1 MPNVEF
7 IPLSLVDD
15 YDKNSNT
22 HPQAQ
27 IENIKALMLYVGWT
41 FPALVRKTGERYG
54 LIAGHG
60 RREAAN
66 ELQGK
71 PLKMADG
78 TPIPAGCIPVLFAD
92 GWSDEQ
98 IRTYVIADNQV
109 PRQSIFDESILS
121 EELRVLQDGGL
132 DLGMIGFGEGELE
145 RLLGDVEEIDFPEL
159 ADGDREPFTQK
170 TFTLHDEQAAIVD
183 DAILKAKTFPQYD
196 AGLNENSNGNALAF
210 ICEQWLKNG

>member
-1 MPNVEF
+1 MPSIEF

-41 FPALVRKTGERYG
+41 VPALVRKTGERYG

-78 TPIPAGCIPVLFAD
+78 TPIPAGCIPVLFTD

-98 IRTYVIADNQV
+98 IRAYVIADNQV
-109 PRQSIFDESILS
+109 PRQSIFDESILA
-121 EELRVLQDGGL
+121 EELQALQDGGL

-145 RLLGDVEEIDFPEL
+145 RLLGDVACAGDSAPSGATDGIDYQENYAVL
-159 ADGDREPFTQK
+159 VTCTDSREQEKVYEKLT
-170 TFTLHDEQAAIVD
+170 EQG
-183 DAILKAKTFPQYD
+183 YD
-196 AGLNENSNGNALAF
+196 CKVLVN
-210 ICEQWLKNG
+210 

>member
-1 MPNVEF
+1 MPNIEF

-41 FPALVRKTGERYG
+41 VPALVRKTGERYG

-98 IRTYVIADNQV
+98 IRAYVIADNQV
-109 PRQSIFDESILS
+109 PRQSIFDESILA
-121 EELRVLQDGGL
+121 EELQALQDGGL
-132 DLGMIGFGEGELE
+132 DLGMIGFDEGELE
-145 RLLGDVEEIDFPEL
+145 RLLDGVEQLPDIEPMDDFNQEFNFSIKC
-159 ADGDREPFTQK
+159 AD
-170 TFTLHDEQAAIVD
+170 
-183 DAILKAKTFPQYD
+183 
-196 AGLNENSNGNALAF
+196 LNELDSVKTVLCVSGKKIDAADFLEWYESRNT
-210 ICEQWLKNG
+210 

>member
-1 MPNVEF
+1 MPNIEF
-7 IPLSLVDD
+7 IPLDLVDD

-41 FPALVRKTGERYG
+41 VPALVRKTGERYG

-92 GWSDEQ
+92 GWTEEQ
-98 IRTYVIADNQV
+98 IRAYVIADNQV
-109 PRQSIFDESILS
+109 PRQSIFDESILA
-121 EELRVLQDGGL
+121 EELQALQDGGL
-132 DLGMIGFGEGELE
+132 DLGMIGFDGLMNTNIIIRTLIYTQDHIYLSAGGGIVADSTVETELME
-145 RLLGDVEEIDFPEL
+145 TKIKIQKIFDSFEPQDEEY
-159 ADGDREPFTQK
+159 QK
-170 TFTLHDEQAAIVD
+170 AA
-183 DAILKAKTFPQYD
+183 
-196 AGLNENSNGNALAF
+196 
-210 ICEQWLKNG
+210 